1 MKLLSPVS
9 FGALELAHLM
19 RALEG
24 ACRLR
29 ADGVPDE
36 RMSHY
41 YLRRASAVG
50 LIIAEPPRSLC
61 RERVRR
67 MLRHLAGLGR
77 RGRGGARTGRRS
89 RGAATLVDQ

>member
-9 FGALELAHLM
+9 LGALELAHRVVM

-41 YLRRASAVG
+41 YLRRASAGG
-50 LIIAEPPRSLC
+50 LIIAEPTSISLQGTRSPHAPGIYTAEQLQGWGA
-61 RERVRR
+61 EI
-67 MLRHLAGLGR
+67 GR
-77 RGRGGARTGRRS
+77 AH
-89 RGAATLVDQ
+89 V